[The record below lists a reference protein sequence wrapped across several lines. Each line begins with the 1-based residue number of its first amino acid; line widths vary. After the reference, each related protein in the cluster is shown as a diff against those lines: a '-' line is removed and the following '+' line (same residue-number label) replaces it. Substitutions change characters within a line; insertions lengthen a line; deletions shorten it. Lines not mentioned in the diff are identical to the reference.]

1 MRLEDKLKELDTYP
15 FHMPGHKR
23 NKKFGITGSEI
34 DITEIDG
41 FDNLHCP
48 RGVIA
53 DVENDLKKIYKSK
66 KSLISV
72 NGSSM
77 GIMSA
82 IFAVCNRKDKIIVA
96 RNCHKSVFNACM
108 LLELKIIYIEPDYDS
123 TNGYYMRLSQETA
136 DRTVRENPDAKA
148 MIITSPTY
156 EGFISEIECDIP
168 LIIDAAH
175 GAHLGQG
182 YFPKYPNGDIVISSL
197 HKTLPSL
204 TQTAVI
210 NIYSERLIERV
221 KRFNDIF
228 QTTSPSYVLM
238 NSISICADYVLKNRR
253 DFCEFYENL
262 CDLRLADTNNMRIM
276 YTDDISKIIVSTAG
290 TDISGNDLADIL
302 RDKYKIEVEAYYKT
316 YVLLM
321 TSVADEKEKLEYLKK
336 ALEEIDEGLICKYE
350 KLIKKPP
357 CPDKAMQIKIDDEC
371 DETEIEESVGK
382 VSNEFVYA
390 YPPDIPIIVPNEV
403 ISREAI
409 EYIKESVKNGVNI
422 ISDSSLIPNKILTKK
437 VN

>member
-1 MRLEDKLKELDTYP
+1 MRLEDKLKGLDTYP

-53 DVENDLKKIYKSK
+53 DIENDLKKIYKSK

-123 TNGYYMRLSQETA
+123 TNGYYMRLSQEAA

-156 EGFISEIECDIP
+156 EGFISEIECNIP

-182 YFPKYPNGDIVISSL
+182 YFPKYPKGDIVISSL

-228 QTTSPSYVLM
+228 QTTSPSYILM

-253 DFCEFYENL
+253 DFCAFYENL
-262 CDLRLADTNNMRIM
+262 CDLRLADTNNLRIM

-357 CPDKAMQIKIDDEC
+357 CPDKAMQIKIDDEG
-371 DETEIEESVGK
+371 DETEIEKSVGK

-409 EYIKESVKNGVNI
+409 EYIKESIKDGVNI
-422 ISDSSLIPNKILTKK
+422 ISDSTLIPNKILTKK
-437 VN
+437 AN

>member
-1 MRLEDKLKELDTYP
+1 MRLEDKLKELGTYP

-48 RGVIA
+48 IGIIA
-53 DVENDLKKIYKSK
+53 DIEKDLEKIYKSK

-82 IFAVCNRKDKIIVA
+82 IFAVCNRGDKIIVA

-136 DRTVRENPDAKA
+136 DKAIRENPDAKV

-175 GAHLGQG
+175 GAHLGLG
-182 YFPKYPNGDIVISSL
+182 YFPKYPSGDIVISSL
-197 HKTLPSL
+197 HKTLPAL

-210 NIYSERLIERV
+210 NIYSEKLIERV

-253 DFCEFYENL
+253 DFCVFYENL
-262 CDLRLADTNNMRIM
+262 CDLRLADTDNLRIM

-290 TDISGNDLADIL
+290 TDISGNDLAEIL
-302 RDKYKIEVEAYYKT
+302 RNKYKIEVEAYYKT

-321 TSVADEKEKLEYLKK
+321 TSVADEKERLEYLKK

-350 KLIKKPP
+350 ELIKKPP
-357 CPDKAMQIKIDDEC
+357 CPDKAMQIKIDDEGEETKI
-371 DETEIEESVGK
+371 DESIGK

-390 YPPDIPIIVPNEV
+390 YPPDIPIIVPNEI
-403 ISREAI
+403 ISTEAI
-409 EYIKESVKNGVNI
+409 RYIKDSAKNGVNI
-422 ISDSSLIPNKILTKK
+422 ISDSALIPNKILTKK
-437 VN
+437 TN

>member
-1 MRLEDKLKELDTYP
+1 MRLEDKLKGLDTYP

-53 DVENDLKKIYKSK
+53 DIENDLKKIYKSK

-123 TNGYYMRLSQETA
+123 TNGYYMRLSQEAA

-156 EGFISEIECDIP
+156 EGFISEIECNIP

-197 HKTLPSL
+197 HKTLLSL

-253 DFCEFYENL
+253 DFCAFYENL
-262 CDLRLADTNNMRIM
+262 CDLRLADTNNLRIM

-336 ALEEIDEGLICKYE
+336 ALEEIDERLICKYE

-357 CPDKAMQIKIDDEC
+357 CPDKAMQIKIDDEG

-390 YPPDIPIIVPNEV
+390 YPPDIPIIVPNEI

-437 VN
+437 AN

>member
-1 MRLEDKLKELDTYP
+1 MRLEDKLKGLDTYP

-53 DVENDLKKIYKSK
+53 DIEKDLMKIYKSK

-136 DRTVRENPDAKA
+136 DKAVRENPDAKA

-175 GAHLGQG
+175 GAHLGLG

-197 HKTLPSL
+197 HKTLLSL

-210 NIYSERLIERV
+210 NIYSEKLTERV

-253 DFCEFYENL
+253 DFCAFYENL
-262 CDLRLADTNNMRIM
+262 CDLRLADTNNLRIM

-302 RDKYKIEVEAYYKT
+302 RDKYKIEVEVYYKT

-357 CPDKAMQIKIDDEC
+357 CPDKEMQIKIDDEG
-371 DETEIEESVGK
+371 DEAEIEKSVGK

-390 YPPDIPIIVPNEV
+390 YPPDIPIIVPNEI

-422 ISDSSLIPNKILTKK
+422 ISDSTLIPNKILTKK
-437 VN
+437 AN

>member
-1 MRLEDKLKELDTYP
+1 MRLEDKLKGLDTYP

-53 DVENDLKKIYKSK
+53 DIEKDLKKIYKSK

-136 DRTVRENPDAKA
+136 DKAIRENPDAKA

-175 GAHLGQG
+175 GAHLGLG
-182 YFPKYPNGDIVISSL
+182 YFPKYPSGDIVISSL
-197 HKTLPSL
+197 HKTLPAL

-210 NIYSERLIERV
+210 NIYNDALTSRV
-221 KRFNDIF
+221 KRYNDIF

-253 DFCEFYENL
+253 DFCAFYENL
-262 CDLRLADTNNMRIM
+262 CDLRLADTNNLRIM

-302 RDKYKIEVEAYYKT
+302 RDKYKIEVEARYKT

-321 TSVADEKEKLEYLKK
+321 TSVADEKERLEYLKK

-357 CPDKAMQIKIDDEC
+357 CPDKTMQIKIDDEG
-371 DETEIEESVGK
+371 DETKIEESVGK

-390 YPPDIPIIVPNEV
+390 YPPDIPIIVPNEI

-437 VN
+437 AN

>member
-1 MRLEDKLKELDTYP
+1 MRLEGKLKGLDTYP

-48 RGVIA
+48 KGVIA
-53 DVENDLKKIYKSK
+53 DIEKDLEKIYKSK

-82 IFAVCNRKDKIIVA
+82 IFAVCNRGDKIIVA

-123 TNGYYMRLSQETA
+123 TNGYYTRLSQETA
-136 DRTVRENPDAKA
+136 DKAVRENPDAKA

-175 GAHLGQG
+175 GAHFGLG
-182 YFPKYPNGDIVISSL
+182 YFPKYPSGDIVISSL
-197 HKTLPSL
+197 HKTLLSL

-210 NIYSERLIERV
+210 NIYSEKLIERV

-238 NSISICADYVLKNRR
+238 NSISICTDYVLKNRR
-253 DFCEFYENL
+253 DFCVFYENL
-262 CDLRLADTNNMRIM
+262 CDLRLADTDNLRIM

-290 TDISGNDLADIL
+290 TDISGNDLAEIL

-321 TSVADEKEKLEYLKK
+321 TSVADEKERLEYLKK

-350 KLIKKPP
+350 GLIKKPP
-357 CPDKAMQIKIDDEC
+357 CPQKTMQIKIDDEGV
-371 DETEIEESVGK
+371 ETEIDESIGK

-390 YPPDIPIIVPNEV
+390 YPPDIPIIIPNEI
-403 ISREAI
+403 ISTEAI
-409 EYIKESVKNGVNI
+409 RYIKDSAKNGVNI
-422 ISDSSLIPNKILTKK
+422 ISDSALIPNKILTKK
-437 VN
+437 TN